1 MLAFLWR
8 QVCLVSLPWIA
19 AGSGSGAIDQ
29 NQAGPF
35 VTGSQWGHSC
45 SLPSNG
51 QLPLVLSLPFHSQ
64 VQGVVYRPLRFTQLL
79 RDVLSLIIHLLLPAP
94 GHSEGQLWSS
104 GSTFQTIYQ
113 VGTQDLGLLRQ
124 FSYKTQFYLC
134 IILGLKNSTAAA
146 LSLMMIHSFDWY
158 FAQFCHWW
166 IFKLPWYLRSPN
178 YEIWFCLK

>member
-8 QVCLVSLPWIA
+8 QVCLDFLALNSSWLRLR
-19 AGSGSGAIDQ
+19 AIDQ

-45 SLPSNG
+45 SLPSSG

-134 IILGLKNSTAAA
+134 IILGLK
-146 LSLMMIHSFDWY
+146 IPRQQHY
-158 FAQFCHWW
+158 H
-166 IFKLPWYLRSPN
+166 
-178 YEIWFCLK
+178 

>member
-1 MLAFLWR
+1 MFLWR

-35 VTGSQWGHSC
+35 VTGSQWGHSLQPAQQWPAASG
-45 SLPSNG
+45 SLPTIP
-51 QLPLVLSLPFHSQ
+51 LPSSRCGLQTLEIHIAAKSVS
-64 VQGVVYRPLRFTQLL
+64 
-79 RDVLSLIIHLLLPAP
+79 SLIIHLLRPAP

-104 GSTFQTIYQ
+104 GSTFQTTYQ

-124 FSYKTQFYLC
+124 FSYETQFYLC

-146 LSLMMIHSFDWY
+146 LSLIMIHSFDWY
-158 FAQFCHWW
+158 FAQLCHWW

-178 YEIWFCLK
+178 YDIWFCLK